1 MSVVQVNTLEL
12 PWLIAAEEERRF
24 KRILVLLFV
33 IITIIGSIIPYLRV
47 PELHQ
52 SQIQKVPPRLAKVL
66 LERKKKATVE
76 QKKKQEV
83 EKKKKEKKKR
93 VEKARKKASRSGL
106 LALKGDLAALRSS
119 PALSKLKSGRKLSKL
134 NKTDAASAAP
144 NRSLISSNVTKRS
157 AGIDTSKLSRDTG
170 GQGLTE
176 RETTQVGSASLDELE
191 AFEAGASETRSREEI
206 ELVFE
211 ENKNA
216 IFSMYNRAL
225 RKDPTL
231 EGKVVLEI
239 TIDPSGQVTSCRIIS
254 SELNDARLERRL
266 VTRVKLFDFGPKDVP
281 TIAVIYPIN
290 FIPD

>member
-1 MSVVQVNTLEL
+1 MSAVQVNPLQL
-12 PWLIAAEEERRF
+12 PWLVAAEEERRF
-24 KRILVLLFV
+24 KRILILLFAVV
-33 IITIIGSIIPYLRV
+33 IVIGSIIPYLRI

-66 LERKKKATVE
+66 LERKKKPTVE

-119 PALSKLKSGRKLSKL
+119 PALSKLKSGTKLSKL
-134 NKTDAASAAP
+134 DSTRAASSAP
-144 NRSLISSNVTKRS
+144 TRSLIGSDVTKRS
-157 AGIDTSKLSRDTG
+157 AGIDTSNLSRDTG
-170 GQGLTE
+170 GQGLAG

-191 AFEAGASETRSREEI
+191 AFEMGASDTRSREEI
-206 ELVFE
+206 ELIFE

-225 RKDPTL
+225 RKDPSL

-239 TIDPSGQVTSCRIIS
+239 TIDPSGQVTSCRVIS

-281 TIAVIYPIN
+281 TITVTYPIN